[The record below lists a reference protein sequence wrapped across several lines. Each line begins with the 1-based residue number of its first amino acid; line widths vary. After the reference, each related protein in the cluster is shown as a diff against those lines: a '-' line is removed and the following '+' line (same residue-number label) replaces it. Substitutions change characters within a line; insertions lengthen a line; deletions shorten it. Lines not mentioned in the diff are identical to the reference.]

1 MVTDNTEPLR
11 NDPERSAELLAR
23 IPAGRFGEPEEL
35 ATAVLFLAAPG
46 SSYVTGTVV
55 SVDGGWMAR

>member
-1 MVTDNTEPLR
+1 M
-11 NDPERSAELLAR
+11 
-23 IPAGRFGEPEEL
+23 GRFGEADEI

-46 SSYVTGTVV
+46 SSYVTGAIV